1 MAAKFRRNPFHLSLD
16 WFRHIDARSIRNMA
30 VGACNVLACGIAGSE
45 SNLELSSLATGR
57 PSVSRD
63 LRDLIRRMSL
73 ANPLWGAPRVDGEL
87 LKLGIEV
94 SQVTVAKYTARHHRP
109 PSRTWWTFF
118 KNHAQQKAMRYW
130 RRSTLLPDGSLQGR
144 RNRVGL
150 ATALMKLA
158 KESALLEDLEL
169 LPVLCCAVLAGPY
182 RSHSET

>member
-1 MAAKFRRNPFHLSLD
+1 MACHRQGSDWKWKRRH
-16 WFRHIDARSIRNMA
+16 R
-30 VGACNVLACGIAGSE
+30 E
-45 SNLELSSLATGR
+45 GR
-57 PSVSRD
+57 PSVSRA

-73 ANPLWGAPRVDGEL
+73 ANPHLGAPRVHGEL
-87 LKLGIEV
+87 LKRGMEV
-94 SQVTVAKYTARHHRP
+94 SQVTVAKYTARHQKP
-109 PSRTWWTFF
+109 LSRTWWTFF